1 MLVELVRTTTPDGL
15 RLDGALHTAASAS
28 VASYDL
34 ALCLHGVQ
42 GNFYSSTLLEALVA
56 PLAAQGIDVLRV
68 NTRGHD
74 SATAQGRRWHG
85 AAFEVVDECRLDLLG
100 WLDWTRERGYQRVL
114 LLGHSLGAVK
124 ALYAAAHETLSD
136 VAGIVALSPPRLSYE
151 HFCASEDREKFLAD
165 MATAE
170 RLVDERR
177 ADALLRATFPFPL
190 LITAGG
196 YVDKYGPQGRYDFLK
211 FIAQINCPVLLA
223 FGSLELEA
231 MTAFRGI
238 RQSIAATVN
247 PRQLVQIETIA
258 GADHLY
264 TDQQAALAA
273 AVVQWLS

>member
-15 RLDGALHTAASAS
+15 RLDGALYAAAASA
-28 VASYDL
+28 ASFDL

-42 GNFYSSTLLEALVA
+42 GNFYSSALLEALVA
-56 PLAAQGIDVLRV
+56 PLAAQGMDVLRI

-74 SATAQGRRWHG
+74 SAAAQGRRWHG

-100 WLDWTRERGYQRVL
+100 WLDWARERGYQRVL

-124 ALYAAAHETLSD
+124 ALYAAAHETLSG

-151 HFCASEDREKFLAD
+151 HFCASEDREKFLAV

-177 ADALLRATFPFPL
+177 ADTLFKATFPFPL

-196 YVDKYGPQGRYDFLK
+196 YIDKYGPQGRYDFLK
-211 FIAQINCPVLLA
+211 FIAQVNCPVLLA

-238 RQSIAATVN
+238 RQAIAATIN

-273 AVVQWLS
+273 VVVQWLS